1 MSRNTFREQRR
12 AARAARVRNRRIV
25 LALILL
31 VFLALIAYLVFQ
43 ALAPET
49 PPVEA
54 PAAAAPAGDY
64 VTTGSGLQ
72 YQEVVLGEGDE
83 AVSGSRVQVHYT
95 GRLED
100 GTQFDT
106 SRDRGQPF
114 EFTLGAGR
122 VIQGWDE
129 GIAGMREGG
138 QRTLIIPSE
147 LGYGEAGFPPV
158 IPANATLIFDV
169 ELIDVTN

>member
-12 AARAARVRNRRIV
+12 AARAARTRNRRIV

-31 VFLALIAYLVFQ
+31 VFLGLIAYLVYQ
-43 ALAPET
+43 AFVP
-49 PPVEA
+49 EA
-54 PAAAAPAGDY
+54 PAAETPAAAPAGDFI
-64 VTTGSGLQ
+64 TTASGLQ
-72 YQEVVLGEGDE
+72 YQEIVVGEGQE
-83 AVSGSRVQVHYT
+83 AATGNRVQVHYT

-138 QRTLIIPSE
+138 QRTLIIPPE
-147 LGYGEAGFPPV
+147 LGYGESGFPPV
-158 IPANATLIFDV
+158 IPPNATLIFDV
-169 ELIDVTN
+169 ELIEVN

>member
-12 AARAARVRNRRIV
+12 AARAARIRNRRIV
-25 LALILL
+25 MALILL
-31 VFLALIAYLVFQ
+31 VILGLVAYVIYLAVRPADP
-43 ALAPET
+43 PE
-49 PPVEA
+49 E
-54 PAAAAPAGDY
+54 AAAPAAPSGEFI
-64 VTTGSGLQ
+64 TTASGLQ
-72 YQEVVLGEGDE
+72 YQDVVVGTGDE
-83 AVSGSRVQVHYT
+83 AVTGSRVQVHYT

-129 GIAGMREGG
+129 GVPGMREGG
-138 QRTLIIPSE
+138 QRTLIIPPE

-158 IPANATLIFDV
+158 IPSNATLIFDV
-169 ELIDVTN
+169 ELVDVN

>member
-12 AARAARVRNRRIV
+12 AARAARIRNRRIV
-25 LALILL
+25 IALIVL
-31 VFLALIAYLVFQ
+31 VFLGLIAYLVWQ
-43 ALAPET
+43 ALTPET
-49 PPVEA
+49 PAVETPV
-54 PAAAAPAGDY
+54 AAPAGE
-64 VTTGSGLQ
+64 VITTASGLQ
-72 YQEVVLGEGDE
+72 YQEIVIGDGDE
-83 AVSGSRVQVHYT
+83 AVPGSRVQVHYT

-106 SRDRGQPF
+106 SRERGQPF

-147 LGYGEAGFPPV
+147 LGYGESGFPPV
-158 IPANATLIFDV
+158 IPPNATLIFDV
-169 ELIDVTN
+169 ELIEVN

>member
-12 AARAARVRNRRIV
+12 AARAARIRNRRIV
-25 LALILL
+25 MALILL
-31 VFLALIAYLVFQ
+31 LFLALIAYLVYRALTPEQ
-43 ALAPET
+43 APAET
-49 PPVEA
+49 PE
-54 PAAAAPAGDY
+54 AAPAGEV
-64 VTTGSGLQ
+64 VTTASGLQ

-83 AVSGSRVQVHYT
+83 AVTGSRVQVHYT

-106 SRDRGQPF
+106 SRDSGQPF

-129 GIAGMREGG
+129 GIVGMREGG
-138 QRTLIIPSE
+138 QRTLIIPPE
-147 LGYGEAGFPPV
+147 LGYGASGFPPV
-158 IPANATLIFDV
+158 IPPDATLIFDV
-169 ELIDVTN
+169 ELIEVN